1 LLGKADLRFC
11 YASTRIFLWIQRLL
25 QWYMYI
31 LLKHLLEYNSH
42 MYTTMVGWA
51 ACEEAKADAGS
62 QWENSHD
69 TFSV

>member
-1 LLGKADLRFC
+1 
-11 YASTRIFLWIQRLL
+11 
-25 QWYMYI
+25 
-31 LLKHLLEYNSH
+31 

-62 QWENSHD
+62 RWENSHD